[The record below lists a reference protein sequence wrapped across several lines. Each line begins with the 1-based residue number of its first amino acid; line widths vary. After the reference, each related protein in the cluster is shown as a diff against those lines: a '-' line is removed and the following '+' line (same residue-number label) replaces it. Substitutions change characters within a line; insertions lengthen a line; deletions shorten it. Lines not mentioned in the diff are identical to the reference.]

1 MGRSHEKMTAE
12 QKKEALDNAVATLRF
27 LVENGFQGNITFP
40 IYEGSV
46 GKIQT
51 ELFMDPKLIPG
62 LLKDKLKQG
71 GDGNASG

>member
-1 MGRSHEKMTAE
+1 MGRSHENMTTE
-12 QKKEALDNAVATLRF
+12 QKKEVLENAVTTFRF

-40 IYEGSV
+40 VYQGAV

-62 LLKDKLKQG
+62 LLKDKLK
-71 GDGNASG
+71 